1 METIEAFMK
10 NQFLFFSRLNLYT
23 VHTLFLLQIYRTT
36 TTTTTTT
43 KQQRTTAKQGTWM
56 TVLRTLLE
64 VLRKIIAGHTYW
76 HMHKQISK
84 SSKIVQLF
92 SKCILDAFTKDK
104 SSRTVKEWTCCMED
118 HADGGK
124 HYRMSLDLSGTRG

>member
-43 KQQRTTAKQGTWM
+43 TTKQQRTTAKQGTWM

-64 VLRKIIAGHTYW
+64 VLRKIIADHTY
-76 HMHKQISK
+76 
-84 SSKIVQLF
+84 
-92 SKCILDAFTKDK
+92 
-104 SSRTVKEWTCCMED
+104 
-118 HADGGK
+118 
-124 HYRMSLDLSGTRG
+124 

>member
-36 TTTTTTT
+36 TTTTT

-64 VLRKIIAGHTYW
+64 VLRKIIAGHTY
-76 HMHKQISK
+76 
-84 SSKIVQLF
+84 
-92 SKCILDAFTKDK
+92 
-104 SSRTVKEWTCCMED
+104 
-118 HADGGK
+118 
-124 HYRMSLDLSGTRG
+124 